1 MMGEE
6 KETEKEKEEKAA
18 KDGVRKGHARHA
30 RHGDRT
36 ILRRM
41 VKEM

>member
-18 KDGVRKGHARHA
+18 KEGVRKGHA